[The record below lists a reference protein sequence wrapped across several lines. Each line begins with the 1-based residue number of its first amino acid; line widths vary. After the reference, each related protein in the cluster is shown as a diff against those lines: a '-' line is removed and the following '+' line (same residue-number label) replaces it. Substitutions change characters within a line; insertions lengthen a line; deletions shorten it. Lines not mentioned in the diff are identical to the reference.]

1 MPDRIK
7 ELLEQ
12 MKQQSQ
18 SGDTED
24 AHVQADWILVK
35 TLQALATDE
44 TRADIDEMIQIWDDM
59 DKWYA

>member
-18 SGDTED
+18 SGDTAD

-44 TRADIDEMIQIWDDM
+44 TRADIEEMIQIWDDM
-59 DKWYA
+59 DKWYS